1 MNVMSVLKA
10 EISRLAKKEAR
21 SIVAPVKKASAT
33 YRGLIA
39 GLRKQ
44 VDALQKELA
53 ILKKAVPAPEK
64 ALAAK
69 TEPEGRFWITGK
81 GVRKLRQRLGLTQA
95 NFGKLIGVSV
105 PTVVNWEGVDGKV
118 EIRKK
123 ATMARLQQIKGM
135 GKKQVAEILGLGD
148 AKEPKKAKAPKKANK
163 AKGPKVPKAPK
174 APKKAKAVKAPKKAK
189 KAKAP
194 KVSKKAKAPKNV
206 KAPKAPKAV
215 EKVEEKPVE
224 TPAEV
229 KKD

>member
-1 MNVMSVLKA
+1 MSNIVKELKA
-10 EISRLAKKEAR
+10 EISRLARKEAKQVV
-21 SIVAPVKKASAT
+21 SPVQKASAT

-39 GLRKQ
+39 GLRRQ

-53 ILKKAVPAPEK
+53 MLKKAVPAPEK

-81 GVRKLRQRLGLTQA
+81 GVRKLRQRLGQTQA
-95 NFGKLIGVSV
+95 KFSKLIGVSV

-135 GKKQVAEILGLGD
+135 GKKEVAAMMGAET
-148 AKEPKKAKAPKKANK
+148 AAEAPKGRKTR
-163 AKGPKVPKAPK
+163 
-174 APKKAKAVKAPKKAK
+174 KKAKAVKKAKASKAPKKAK
-189 KAKAP
+189 KANAPKKVKAP
-194 KVSKKAKAPKNV
+194 RKAKAPKT
-206 KAPKAPKAV
+206 PKAV
-215 EKVEEKPVE
+215 EKVEEKPME
-224 TPAEV
+224 TPAEA